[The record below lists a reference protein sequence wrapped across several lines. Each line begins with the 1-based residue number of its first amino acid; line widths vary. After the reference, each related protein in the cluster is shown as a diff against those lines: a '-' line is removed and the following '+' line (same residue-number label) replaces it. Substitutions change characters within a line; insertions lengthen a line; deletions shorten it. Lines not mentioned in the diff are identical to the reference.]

1 MHGVYT
7 ENIWRG
13 FGPAD
18 LATLTVISG
27 NTLPGTRWSSQIRL
41 LLYLGQPI
49 IHLMLITEVLN
60 WLLNNNEVNAA
71 SERRLRKYADCSHH
85 AVVLLEV
92 RTIAAE
98 HMRQGALPYCCISYT
113 HTHRAHIRFDIF
125 LYDPLNPQNFPGLL
139 TDMQKWTQDMEKP
152 TSHHRQ
158 PSDIEHN
165 SETEACW
172 ESILVGSSS
181 SIKL

>member
-1 MHGVYT
+1 MERV
-7 ENIWRG
+7 WSCR
-13 FGPAD
+13 
-18 LATLTVISG
+18 SG
-27 NTLPGTRWSSQIRL
+27 NPDSDFRKYSSRNKVELTNKTFIIPGPTYYSFNAYYRSLEL
-41 LLYLGQPI
+41 L
-49 IHLMLITEVLN
+49 
-60 WLLNNNEVNAA
+60 LLNNNEVNAA

-139 TDMQKWTQDMEKP
+139 TDMQK
-152 TSHHRQ
+152 
-158 PSDIEHN
+158 
-165 SETEACW
+165 
-172 ESILVGSSS
+172 
-181 SIKL
+181 